1 MVKFS
6 LTMDLC
12 RCSSKHS
19 IRHEVIEVVAGLLDA
34 VNVDL
39 DEKVD
44 ALGQGTLRKVSHLS
58 DA

>member
-1 MVKFS
+1 
-6 LTMDLC
+6 MDLC

-44 ALGQGTLRKVSHLS
+44 ALGQGNLRKVSHLS